1 MHDAA
6 GANALNFPEKLPAA
20 MLRASWSSQL
30 ESELGLYAMC
40 PSQIGNPAPPSF
52 AQEPLL
58 RTVRSRAHLLSSRI
72 CASRTLVP
80 LQPALPPREQ
90 SFIRQPTTGRLP
102 SRKSLSIPII
112 LIQTT
117 TTQEFC
123 EAPIRFVHP
132 VPLSPSSPPSHP
144 AQTLSSDSQQ
154 PVACHPENPYQSR

>member
-20 MLRASWSSQL
+20 MLRPSWSSQL

-72 CASRTLVP
+72 CASRTVVP
-80 LQPALPPREQ
+80 LQPALSSRAD
-90 SFIRQPTTGRLP
+90 SSIRHPTTGRLP
-102 SRKSLSIPII
+102 SGKSISIPKI

-117 TTQEFC
+117 TTQEFWN
-123 EAPIRFVHP
+123 APNRI
-132 VPLSPSSPPSHP
+132 P
-144 AQTLSSDSQQ
+144 AL
-154 PVACHPENPYQSR
+154 